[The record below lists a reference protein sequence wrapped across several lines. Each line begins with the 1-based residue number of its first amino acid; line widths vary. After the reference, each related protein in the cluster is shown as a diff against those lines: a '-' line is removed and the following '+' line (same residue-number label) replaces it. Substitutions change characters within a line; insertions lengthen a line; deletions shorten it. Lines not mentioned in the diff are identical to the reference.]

1 MQKITPFLW
10 FDDNAEEAVNFY
22 ASIFENSK
30 VGTIARYDEA
40 SAVASGRP
48 VGSVLT
54 VSFQLDGQDF
64 AALNGG
70 PVFKFNESI
79 SLFVYCESDEKIE
92 KLYRNLSEHGNVN
105 MPLDKYD
112 WSPKYTWVKDKFGVS
127 WQLTVEKINS
137 SQKILPSLL
146 FVNEK
151 FACVKEAVNHY
162 VNIFPDSKIIFEVPN
177 PKLENIPEESLAFAQ
192 FSIAG
197 TLFNALSGQ
206 GHHNFDFNEAIS
218 FAVNCETQDE
228 IDHYWQKLST
238 VPQAEMCGW
247 LKDKFGI
254 SWQVVP
260 TVLIRLLTDKDA
272 RKSQRVTHALL
283 KMKKL
288 DIKGLEKAYRGE

>member
-40 SAVASGRP
+40 SAAASGRP
-48 VGSVLT
+48 KDSVMT
-54 VSFQLDGQDF
+54 ASFQLSYQDF
-64 AALNGG
+64 VALNGG
-70 PVFKFNESI
+70 PQFKFNESV
-79 SLFVYCESDEKIE
+79 SLFVYCESDKNTELLYE
-92 KLYRNLSEHGNVN
+92 KLSDGGSAI
-105 MPLDKYD
+105 MPIGKYD
-112 WSPKYTWVKDKFGVS
+112 WSEKYAWIKDKFGLS

-137 SQKILPSLL
+137 SQKVLPSLL

-151 FACVKEAVNHY
+151 FARVKEAVNHY

-218 FAVNCETQDE
+218 FAVNCETQKE
-228 IDHYWQKLST
+228 IDYYWEKLSA

-247 LKDKFGI
+247 LKDKYGV
-254 SWQVVP
+254 SWQIVP
-260 TVLIRLLTDKDA
+260 TILNKLLSDKDTK
-272 RKSQRVTHALL
+272 KSQSVMKAMLQ
-283 KMKKL
+283 MKK
-288 DIKGLEKAYRGE
+288 INIAELEQAYNG